1 MMPQELLTEGM
12 ALAKAF
18 RQPTGAKFGQQKG
31 VLKILLSAN
40 LQKQKADTFT
50 LLPLL
55 LTQ

>member
-1 MMPQELLTEGM
+1 MPQELLMEGM